1 LYQKVTLFVMESDSE
16 MTILVTGGAGY
27 IGSHTV
33 LYLKEKG
40 ESVVVLDNLL
50 TGHRQSVLND
60 VPFYMGSLHDEQL
73 LSYICQNHNIE
84 AVIHFAANSLVGESV
99 KDPLSYYENNIAG
112 TLSLLKVMNKNNVK
126 RIVFSSTAAVYGEP
140 KSVPIQEEDPAIPT
154 NPYGETKLAIEKM
167 LHWADKAHGIKS
179 VALRYFNAAGADPE
193 GRIGEEHLP
202 ETHLIPIVL
211 QAALG
216 QRENVTVFGD
226 DYPTADGTCVRDY
239 VHVMDLADAHY
250 CALQKIR
257 NTKESGIYNLG
268 NGKGFSVKEVIEVC
282 REVAQYDI
290 KIETAQRRPG
300 DPAVLVASSQKAR
313 DELKWHPRYPDLK
326 TIVTDAWNWHKNK
339 AESFSV
345 VQHSK

>member
-226 DYPTADGTCVRDY
+226 DYPTPDGTCVRDY

-250 CALQKIR
+250 CALEKIR
-257 NTKESGIYNLG
+257 NENKGGVYNLG
-268 NGKGFSVKEVIEVC
+268 NGKGFSVKEVIETC
-282 REVAQYDI
+282 REVTQCEI
-290 KIETAQRRPG
+290 IVETSPRRPG
-300 DPAVLVASSQKAR
+300 DPAILVASSQKAC
-313 DELKWHPRYPDLK
+313 DELKWQPKYPNLK
-326 TIVTDAWNWHKNK
+326 DIIAHAWNYHAKQANQKKNMNVY
-339 AESFSV
+339 S
-345 VQHSK
+345 

>member
-1 LYQKVTLFVMESDSE
+1 MESDRN

-40 ESVVVLDNLL
+40 EPVVVMDNLL

-60 VPFYMGSLHDEQL
+60 IPFYMGSLHDEQL
-73 LSYICQNHNIE
+73 LSYICQNHKIE
-84 AVIHFAANSLVGESV
+84 AVIHFAANSLVGESM
-99 KDPLSYYENNIAG
+99 KDPLSYYENNVAG

-140 KSVPIQEEDPAIPT
+140 KNVPIQEEDPAIPT
-154 NPYGETKLAIEKM
+154 NPYGETKLVIENM

-179 VALRYFNAAGADPE
+179 VALRYFNAAGAEPE
-193 GRIGEEHLP
+193 GRIGEEHNP

-216 QRENVTVFGD
+216 QRENVTVFGN
-226 DYPTADGTCVRDY
+226 DYPTPDGTCIRDY

-268 NGKGFSVKEVIEVC
+268 NGKGFSVKEVIETC
-282 REVAQYDI
+282 REVTQCKI
-290 KIETAQRRPG
+290 KVETAQRRPG
-300 DPAVLVASSQKAR
+300 DPAVLVASSLKAQN
-313 DELKWHPRYPDLK
+313 ELKWHPRYPDLK
-326 TIVTDAWNWHKNK
+326 TIVTHAWNWHKNK
-339 AESFSV
+339 AESFCF